1 MNIPHRRQDVVTRWE
16 QPEME
21 EYASMEEERFRE
33 LIRLRTMRSK
43 VLTAADEAELLNDAV
58 RRLGVPLN
66 RARSIML
73 AEADTK
79 SIELESDLGD
89 TAVAMMKSM
98 ASPKGKLSRTNFELI
113 VQFYKSRMR
122 GTDEQAKT
130 RIKQLMLENAIEP
143 KPNGLLRSLRWYRN
157 IK

>member
-1 MNIPHRRQDVVTRWE
+1 
-16 QPEME
+16 
-21 EYASMEEERFRE
+21 
-33 LIRLRTMRSK
+33 
-43 VLTAADEAELLNDAV
+43 
-58 RRLGVPLN
+58 
-66 RARSIML
+66 L

-89 TAVAMMKSM
+89 TAVAMMTSM